1 MKHTYIFLF
10 GLLVLLASACS
21 NDDLDKESIF
31 TETTQTDST
40 PLDQW
45 VKTNFTDPYN
55 IRFLYRYN
63 DKETNNYYNVIP
75 ADYDKSVALA
85 ILLKHVWIDTYTELV
100 GQDFMKTYSPRV
112 YQLIGSAE
120 YNSSTGSIVLGTAEG
135 GIKVT
140 LFRVN
145 DIDVDHPVIDSD
157 SPYPNTEAVPID
169 LNYWFFHT
177 MHHEFCHIL
186 TQKKDYSTDFRT
198 ISTANYQRA
207 SWINVKDKDAGVKGF
222 VTGYASMEYNE
233 DFAET
238 YATYITHTEDAWNK
252 LLENSV
258 QVKLDENEDTIFTY
272 DKNGNKFPVYDY
284 SGYDAIVKKL
294 NIVKDYFQKQWGIDI
309 DKLRTIVLRR
319 SQEVKDLDLHTLK

>member
-252 LLENSV
+252 LLENAV

>member
-10 GLLVLLASACS
+10 GLLALLVSACS

-31 TETTQTDST
+31 TETTQTEST

-75 ADYDKSVALA
+75 ADYNKSVALA
-85 ILLKHVWIDTYTELV
+85 ILLKHVWIDSYTELV

>member
-10 GLLVLLASACS
+10 GLLALLASACS

-31 TETTQTDST
+31 TETTQTEST

-100 GQDFMKTYSPRV
+100 GQDFMKTYCPRI

-135 GIKVT
+135 GVKVT

-238 YATYITHTEDAWNK
+238 YATYITHTEDAWNQ
-252 LLENSV
+252 LLENSI

-272 DKNGNKFPVYDY
+272 DKNGNKYPVYDY
-284 SGYDAIVKKL
+284 SGNEAIIKKL

>member
-10 GLLVLLASACS
+10 GRLVLLASACS

>member
-63 DKETNNYYNVIP
+63 DKETDNYYNVIP

>member
-10 GLLVLLASACS
+10 GLLALLASACS

-31 TETTQTDST
+31 TETTQTEST

-100 GQDFMKTYSPRV
+100 GQDFMKTYCPRI

-135 GIKVT
+135 GVKVT

-238 YATYITHTEDAWNK
+238 YATYITHTEDAWNQ
-252 LLENSV
+252 LLENSI

-272 DKNGNKFPVYDY
+272 DKNGNKYPVYDY
-284 SGYDAIVKKL
+284 SGYEAIIKKL

>member
-63 DKETNNYYNVIP
+63 DKETDNYYNVIP

-252 LLENSV
+252 LLENAV

>member
-10 GLLVLLASACS
+10 GLLALLASACS

-31 TETTQTDST
+31 TETTQTEST

-45 VKTNFTDPYN
+45 VKTYFTDPYN

-100 GQDFMKTYSPRV
+100 GQDFMKTYCPRI

-135 GIKVT
+135 GVKVT

-157 SPYPNTEAVPID
+157 SPYPNTDAVPID

-238 YATYITHTEDAWNK
+238 YATYITHTEDAWNQ
-252 LLENSV
+252 LLENSI

-272 DKNGNKFPVYDY
+272 DKNGNKYPVYDY
-284 SGYDAIVKKL
+284 SGYEAIIKKL

>member
-10 GLLVLLASACS
+10 GLLALLVSACS

-31 TETTQTDST
+31 TETTQTEST

-75 ADYDKSVALA
+75 ADYNKSVALA
-85 ILLKHVWIDTYTELV
+85 ILLKHVWIDSYTELV

-169 LNYWFFHT
+169 LT
-177 MHHEFCHIL
+177 
-186 TQKKDYSTDFRT
+186 TAPTSAPSARPT
-198 ISTANYQRA
+198 ISAP
-207 SWINVKDKDAGVKGF
+207 AG
-222 VTGYASMEYNE
+222 SM
-233 DFAET
+233 
-238 YATYITHTEDAWNK
+238 
-252 LLENSV
+252 S
-258 QVKLDENEDTIFTY
+258 
-272 DKNGNKFPVYDY
+272 
-284 SGYDAIVKKL
+284 
-294 NIVKDYFQKQWGIDI
+294 
-309 DKLRTIVLRR
+309 RTRMPA
-319 SQEVKDLDLHTLK
+319 

>member
-63 DKETNNYYNVIP
+63 DKETDNYYNVIP

-272 DKNGNKFPVYDY
+272 DKNGNKYPVYDY

>member
-55 IRFLYRYN
+55 IRFLYHYN

-252 LLENSV
+252 LLENAV

>member
-45 VKTNFTDPYN
+45 VKTSFTDPYN

>member
-10 GLLVLLASACS
+10 GLLALLASACS

-31 TETTQTDST
+31 TETTQTEST

-100 GQDFMKTYSPRV
+100 GQDFMKTYCPRI

-135 GIKVT
+135 GVKVT

-233 DFAET
+233 DFAEI

-252 LLENSV
+252 LLENSI

-272 DKNGNKFPVYDY
+272 DKNGNKYPVYDY
-284 SGYDAIVKKL
+284 SGYDAIIKKL
-294 NIVKDYFQKQWGIDI
+294 NIVKDYFEKQWGIDI

>member
-10 GLLVLLASACS
+10 GLLALLVSACS

-31 TETTQTDST
+31 TETTQTEST

-75 ADYDKSVALA
+75 ADYNKSVALA
-85 ILLKHVWIDTYTELV
+85 ILLKHVWIDSYTELV

-238 YATYITHTEDAWNK
+238 YATYITHTEDAWNQ
-252 LLENSV
+252 LLENSI

-272 DKNGNKFPVYDY
+272 DKNGNKYPVYDY
-284 SGYDAIVKKL
+284 SGYEAIIKKL

>member
-10 GLLVLLASACS
+10 GLLALLASACS

-31 TETTQTDST
+31 TETTQTEST

-100 GQDFMKTYSPRV
+100 GQDFMKTYCPRI

-135 GIKVT
+135 GVKVT

-252 LLENSV
+252 LLENSIK
-258 QVKLDENEDTIFTY
+258 VKLDENEDTIFTY
-272 DKNGNKFPVYDY
+272 DKNGNKYPVYDY
-284 SGYDAIVKKL
+284 SGYEAIIKKL

>member
-1 MKHTYIFLF
+1 MKHSYIFLF

>member
-10 GLLVLLASACS
+10 GLLALLVSACS

-31 TETTQTDST
+31 TETTQTEST

-252 LLENSV
+252 LLENAV

>member
-10 GLLVLLASACS
+10 SLLAFLTAACS

-31 TETTQTDST
+31 DSTEQTDST

-45 VKTNFTDPYN
+45 VKKNFTDPYN

-63 DKETNNYYNVIP
+63 DKETDNYYNVIP
-75 ADYDKSVALA
+75 ADYNKSVALA
-85 ILLKHVWIDTYTELV
+85 ILVKHVWMDAYTELL
-100 GQDFMKTYSPRV
+100 GQDFLKTYSPRI

-120 YNSSTGSIVLGTAEG
+120 YNASTGSIVLGTAEG

-145 DIDVDHPVIDSD
+145 DIDVNHPVIDSD
-157 SPYPNTEAVPID
+157 SPYPNTDAVPID

-198 ISTANYQRA
+198 ISSANYQRA
-207 SWINVKDKDAGVKGF
+207 SWSNIKDKDAGVKGF

-238 YATYITHTEDAWNK
+238 YATYITHTEEAWNQ
-252 LLENSV
+252 LLENAV

-272 DKNGNKFPVYDY
+272 DKNGTKYPVYDY

-294 NIVKDYFQKQWGIDI
+294 NIIRDYLQKQWGIDI

-319 SQEVKDLDLHTLK
+319 SQEVKDLDLHTLN

>member
-10 GLLVLLASACS
+10 SLLVLLASACS

-63 DKETNNYYNVIP
+63 DKETDNYYNVIP

>member
-207 SWINVKDKDAGVKGF
+207 SWINVKNEDAGVKGF

-252 LLENSV
+252 LLENAI

>member
-1 MKHTYIFLF
+1 MKHSYIFLF

-252 LLENSV
+252 LLENAV